1 LRENDPGGT
10 LVPFRDL
17 APIFKHDVFRLP
29 CLCSWP
35 FQGVRCREIPTAFQ
49 SLNDH
54 QLKQNSPSKFND
66 IGTEERKERKIAVDQ
81 FENRNATQ
89 N

>member
-1 LRENDPGGT
+1 MFMFLAVSGGQMSGN
-10 LVPFRDL
+10 PHRI
-17 APIFKHDVFRLP
+17 PI
-29 CLCSWP
+29 
-35 FQGVRCREIPTAFQ
+35 T
-49 SLNDH
+49 

-81 FENRNATQ
+81 FKNRNATQ